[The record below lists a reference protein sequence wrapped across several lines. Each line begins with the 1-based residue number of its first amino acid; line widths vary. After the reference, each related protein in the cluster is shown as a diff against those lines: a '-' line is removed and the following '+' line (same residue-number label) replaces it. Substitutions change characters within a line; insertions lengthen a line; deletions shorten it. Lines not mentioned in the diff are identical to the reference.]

1 MSVLVAYTNAV
12 ANAGAAL
19 VTHIGLK
26 NASAVELSGGT
37 YARKAVTWTAS
48 ASGLIRPTTDLDFD
62 IPTGVTVASWAGYSA
77 SSGGTDYGGG
87 DLTDVAYGAA
97 GIYRLLAAST
107 GLQHTIV

>member
-1 MSVLVAYTNAV
+1 MSVNVAYLNAI

-19 VTHIGLK
+19 ITHIGLL

-48 ASGLIRPTTDLDFD
+48 ASGLIRPTLDLDFN
-62 IPTGVTVASWAGYSA
+62 IPTSVTVAAWGGYSA
-77 SSGGTDYGGG
+77 SSGGTFYDGG
-87 DLTDVAYGAA
+87 DLTDVAFASA

-107 GLQHTIV
+107 ALQHNAV